1 MMRHAFPT
9 LALTFSGRFL
19 PAVDQ
24 AQQPALAAELDSSGC
39 VGAWTKQ
46 VHIVETSGG
55 IHDGKP
61 AHVETQ
67 WTFEAA
73 SDEDAKIAQRHLDSV
88 A

>member
-1 MMRHAFPT
+1 M
-9 LALTFSGRFL
+9 
-19 PAVDQ
+19 
-24 AQQPALAAELDSSGC
+24 
-39 VGAWTKQ
+39 
-46 VHIVETSGG
+46 VETCGG